1 MGIFSKLF
9 NSEKQKEETHNEE
22 ENIKFF
28 DENGNEMYVT
38 KKVYKEK
45 VLPEQFKTN
54 WNNPDELY
62 SVIIMS
68 LRDGF
73 IKEVLSPSKRL
84 FQIDTNQERSYTL
97 RAIVLLKNGFI
108 NKSKKILEEY
118 CKKYGPTGVIL
129 TNLAKVYAEK
139 DKQDKCIEILWKAL
153 KLDPNQDNGL
163 MWWAAMHRDKGGK
176 EEYIFALKEASN
188 IKGSWR
194 AQLYL
199 AKEYFEDNEEKSL
212 KIYDEVLKNDDLPS
226 EALMEISGEL
236 GKNGFHKQIHELIV
250 PRYKVYEDNPLIG
263 LNILQSYLE
272 TNKKNEGIK
281 LLNQLKS
288 LKRPDLKQ
296 YFDFYYQK
304 FNEIR

>member
-9 NSEKQKEETHNEE
+9 NSKKSKEENYNDE
-22 ENIKFF
+22 ENIKLY
-28 DENGNEMYVT
+28 DENGNEMFVP
-38 KKVYKEK
+38 KKDYKEK
-45 VLPEQFKTN
+45 ILPEQFKTN

-73 IKEVLSPSKRL
+73 IKEILNPSKRL
-84 FQIDTNQERSYTL
+84 FDLDTNQERSYTV

-108 NKSKKILEEY
+108 NKSKKVLEDY

-139 DKQDKCIEILWKAL
+139 NNQEKCIEILWEAL

-163 MWWAAMHRDKGGK
+163 IWWAEIHRDKGGK
-176 EEYIFALKEASN
+176 EQYISALKEVSN
-188 IKGSWR
+188 IRGSWR
-194 AQLYL
+194 PQLYL
-199 AKEYFEDNEEKSL
+199 AKEYFKDNEEKAL

-236 GKNGFHKQIHELIV
+236 GNNGFHKLIFELVV
-250 PRYKVYEDNPLIG
+250 PRYKVYEHNPLTG

-272 TNKKNEGIK
+272 TKNKNEGIK

-288 LKRPDLKQ
+288 LNRPDLKKHL
-296 YFDFYYQK
+296 DFYYQQFSK
-304 FNEIR
+304 IY